1 VKWTGLSALTC
12 LGMLGATHHIAAE
25 IGSNPLAWI
34 GPFSAYLFS
43 FLVVFSPGWQP
54 RFTLACLGWLAVSL
68 TGFMFYKG
76 VSYNPV
82 NGPAAWWLLSLTAA
96 GSFFG
101 NGLLRESR
109 PDERSPLFY
118 LMVAAGGV
126 AGSLFASLGAPVLFL
141 RPSELLVASFVL
153 LTFGFLRL
161 AARRDGLTVAIVIL
175 IVAAPV
181 VGLVW
186 QQTRAEAA
194 GTLSVRRFR
203 NIHGYKMLQSQENGL
218 VLRSETTTHGT
229 QITTPPEARRRPTL
243 YYTESTGLGRLIA
256 ERQEAQASI
265 KVAVIGLGAGTIAA
279 YARPADQVDFWELD
293 PQVIH
298 IARDLF
304 TFVSDSPG
312 QVHIAQEDGR
322 KGLETSHT
330 DYDAIVLDTYAG
342 SSIPA
347 HLLTREAMAT
357 YLKLLEK
364 RDGVLAVHATNRYST
379 LFPLVG
385 ATAHSFGCMVLN
397 VVTEIGESA
406 KERDWDFTSTQYIL
420 VGRPAGLRGLVRWLP
435 AAEDGGRVKRLVTVY
450 APEPSGSAGPWT
462 DDRQA
467 TLDALDLRHFL
478 SGE

>member
-1 VKWTGLSALTC
+1 
-12 LGMLGATHHIAAE
+12 
-25 IGSNPLAWI
+25 
-34 GPFSAYLFS
+34 
-43 FLVVFSPGWQP
+43 
-54 RFTLACLGWLAVSL
+54 
-68 TGFMFYKG
+68 
-76 VSYNPV
+76 
-82 NGPAAWWLLSLTAA
+82 
-96 GSFFG
+96 
-101 NGLLRESR
+101 
-109 PDERSPLFY
+109 
-118 LMVAAGGV
+118 
-126 AGSLFASLGAPVLFL
+126 
-141 RPSELLVASFVL
+141 
-153 LTFGFLRL
+153 
-161 AARRDGLTVAIVIL
+161 
-175 IVAAPV
+175 
-181 VGLVW
+181 
-186 QQTRAEAA
+186 
-194 GTLSVRRFR
+194 
-203 NIHGYKMLQSQENGL
+203 
-218 VLRSETTTHGT
+218 
-229 QITTPPEARRRPTL
+229 
-243 YYTESTGLGRLIA
+243 
-256 ERQEAQASI
+256 
-265 KVAVIGLGAGTIAA
+265 
-279 YARPADQVDFWELD
+279 
-293 PQVIH
+293 VIH